1 MELDTGATVSV
12 ISKKQKDM
20 LFPDAII
27 QASGIKLKTYTGE
40 RIAVIGQMSVEVK
53 HFQQQKSLPLVVV
66 AEDGPALLGRN
77 WLEHLRLDWKKI
89 VEPRCG
95 IDQVAGSSLE
105 SLCSKYADIF
115 QEELGTMQ
123 GFEAQLHIKPD
134 ARPKFCRP
142 RSVPL
147 AIKGAID
154 QELDRMESSG
164 ILVKVSSSDW
174 AAPIVPVPKKDGQF
188 RICGDYKVS
197 VNPVMEIEQYPLP
210 KPQELFA
217 TLAGGRRFTKLDL
230 MQAYLQ
236 LPLDEESR

>member
-1 MELDTGATVSV
+1 MVL
-12 ISKKQKDM
+12 
-20 LFPDAII
+20 
-27 QASGIKLKTYTGE
+27 IKL
-40 RIAVIGQMSVEVK
+40 Q
-53 HFQQQKSLPLVVV
+53 VVV
-66 AEDGPALLGRN
+66 WR
-77 WLEHLRLDWKKI
+77 
-89 VEPRCG
+89 V
-95 IDQVAGSSLE
+95 
-105 SLCSKYADIF
+105 CSKYADIF

-154 QELDRMESSG
+154 QALDRMESSG

-188 RICGDYKVS
+188 CICGDYKVS
-197 VNPVMEIEQYPLP
+197 VNPAMEIEQYPLP

-230 MQAYLQ
+230 TQAYLQ
-236 LPLDEESR
+236 LPLDEESCRYTTINTVSVHTSTVRHCFGTSSISEDNGHHATGYSRCHLLQ